1 MATILEQLKSKGIDT
16 GAPASYTDKQL
27 ESIRVVLAKVDA
39 EAADVVVAALKGYN
53 DTTPALWNKGPQ
65 PGTVQAVTG
74 KMRDTFD
81 ALDAFSDDESGYYWL
96 VAKVEEARKLH
107 PHKEGYQATTKQ
119 DPTEASKS
127 KHGQWWLVGLAVVLV
142 LVAVGHKSK

>member
-16 GAPASYTDKQL
+16 GAPANYTDNQL

-53 DTTPALWNKGPQ
+53 DTIPSLWNQGAQ

-74 KMRDTFD
+74 KMRETSD
-81 ALDAFSDDESGYYWL
+81 ALDAFSDDDVYDWL
-96 VAKVEEARKLH
+96 VAKVEEARKLN
-107 PHKEGYQATTKQ
+107 PHKAGLSFEQKQEATK
-119 DPTEASKS
+119 ASKP
-127 KHGQWWLVGLAVVLV
+127 GQWWLVGLAVVLV
-142 LVAVGHKSK
+142 LVVVKHKSK